1 MKNMVR
7 QYIRQCEVCQRSK
20 YENLHPVGGAS
31 AAIAIPYQA
40 WEEMSMDFIEGLPKS
55 GCKTTIL
62 VVASQICTFLF
73 CFPSLHSQWQLPSL
87 IVCSNYMACPKSLCL
102 TGMYGKPRI
111 IVSDRDGLFTNKF
124 WENSGL
130 YKVQDWTSTPPS
142 PDRSCKYVPWN
153 LFEAPLFPQ
162 ASRVD

>member
-1 MKNMVR
+1 MKNMGR
-7 QYIRQCEVCQRSK
+7 QYIRECEVCQRSK

-73 CFPSLHSQWQLPSL
+73 PSQPVAVALIDSVFKLYGLP
-87 IVCSNYMACPKSLCL
+87 K
-102 TGMYGKPRI
+102 I
-111 IVSDRDGLFTNKF
+111 IVSDRDV
-124 WENSGL
+124 W
-130 YKVQDWTSTPPS
+130 
-142 PDRSCKYVPWN
+142 
-153 LFEAPLFPQ
+153 Q
-162 ASRVD
+162 AQNHCV